1 MDHHGQP
8 QPHGIHYEVALATLD
23 FLAGVIA
30 SGPPFSV
37 VFTVWLSIM
46 AALGVGWRPSAART
60 TGRRVYPFPGAIP
73 RPTAEVF
80 VQGLPRGQI
89 VRHQAPGTAAPQ
101 HIQDALHH
109 LPQVHGAGAA
119 ARFGRRQQGCPPCP
133 LGIAEVAGVSFSSH
147 VYAGVWGWGLTYT
160 IVQNQHFGNTLLVLC
175 CR

>member
-1 MDHHGQP
+1 
-8 QPHGIHYEVALATLD
+8 
-23 FLAGVIA
+23 
-30 SGPPFSV
+30 
-37 VFTVWLSIM
+37 M
-46 AALGVGWRPSAART
+46 AALGRAHHRPQ
-60 TGRRVYPFPGAIP
+60 GGLYPFPGAIP

-119 ARFGRRQQGCPPCP
+119 ARFGRRPQGCPPCP

-160 IVQNQHFGNTLLVLC
+160 IVQNQHFGNTLLGRMLQLLADWLVNLQVVDSISRKTVHPFRVRLLSSWQNSHMISC
-175 CR
+175 LTLMPKQ